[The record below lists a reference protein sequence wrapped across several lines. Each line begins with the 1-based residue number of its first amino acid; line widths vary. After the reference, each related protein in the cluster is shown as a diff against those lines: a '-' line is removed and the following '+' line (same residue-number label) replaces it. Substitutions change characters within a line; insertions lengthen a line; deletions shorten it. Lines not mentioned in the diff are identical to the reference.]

1 MLKKIKPILE
11 LKNMIT
17 QSEVSHHDFVGDV
30 ISEVGFWPFCSCY
43 PHFIFHGQDL
53 QHLQT
58 KLQQKP
64 YY

>member
-30 ISEVGFWPFCSCY
+30 ISDAQV
-43 PHFIFHGQDL
+43 HRLVQ
-53 QHLQT
+53 
-58 KLQQKP
+58 
-64 YY
+64 